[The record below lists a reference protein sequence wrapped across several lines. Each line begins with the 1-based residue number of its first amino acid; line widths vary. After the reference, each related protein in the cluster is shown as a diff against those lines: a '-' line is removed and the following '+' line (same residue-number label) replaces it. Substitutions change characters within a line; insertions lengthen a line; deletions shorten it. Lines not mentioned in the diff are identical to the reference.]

1 MIRIVASGSHR
12 LSSRSRVGHIAIGVA
27 AALLALAAVTA
38 AAAHVA
44 RAAAAAHGASAV
56 AGNRTADPPGTHLLT
71 ETFTG
76 VDAPDFTGYN
86 EACLRG
92 ASTSTPAPG
101 DHSLGGCE
109 ATEVGPVPPNNAAPL
124 GYLRLTDA
132 GHDRTAAAL
141 FNHPLPATEGLDVT
155 FQSWQYGSTTPANP
169 ADGISFFLVNGDVNL
184 TAPGAFGG
192 SLGYAKK
199 QQTPLEGGPYLDG
212 IEGGY
217 LGIGLDVLGNYF
229 ADTEQRGTSCE
240 GMRSPAGQTWMDA
253 DYYDRGP
260 NMITVR
266 GPGNGFTGYCYI
278 TATTNFPHSQPPSKP
293 WPSNLPG
300 NLQGSLT
307 AFTPPVTPA
316 SAQQQL
322 ESDARTVNVRITPA
336 PDPQVIIS
344 IAFGNG
350 AMHQVLDFAAPTP
363 VPATYKFG
371 FAAST
376 GAFTDV
382 HLIRN
387 VVISTDEPLPQL
399 DLVKQVAEPVPAN
412 LGEGDQ
418 VQYQFMVR
426 NSGDAPITG
435 LEVHDATVGPV
446 TCPQTRLDP
455 GAETICTSV
464 YTVTAADVARGFI
477 ANTAVATGEANGRA
491 VESPPSSEHLD
502 LTQPPSLALEKLAQ
516 TPGPYRAGQTVQYSY
531 TVTNTGGVTVDDLG
545 ISDDHV
551 TGITCALSSLAPAG
565 RPGDSTTCR
574 GTYVITAAD
583 AFAGLVTNTAQ
594 ASGFADGETITS
606 NEDQETLLIGP
617 PRLTISK
624 SVLTP
629 GPHFKGNLVQYQ
641 YVVTNTGPLTLE
653 NVVIVDDHVARVTCG
668 TTTLAPGESTT
679 CTGTYQ
685 ISPTDAAARQVT
697 NVAQAYG
704 MDGDGNIFV
713 SGTVAV
719 TIPVVSTPV
728 TG

>member
-1 MIRIVASGSHR
+1 V
-12 LSSRSRVGHIAIGVA
+12 
-27 AALLALAAVTA
+27 LAAVAATA
-38 AAAHVA
+38 T
-44 RAAAAAHGASAV
+44 HGARTV
-56 AGNRTADPPGTHLLT
+56 ALTWAADPPGTHLLT

-86 EACLRG
+86 EACLTG
-92 ASTSTPAPG
+92 APAGAPPPG

-109 ATEVGPVPPNNAAPL
+109 AAEVGPVPPNDAAPL

-132 GHDRTAAAL
+132 GHDRSAAAL
-141 FNHPLPATEGLDVT
+141 FNEPLPASEGLDVT
-155 FQSWQYGSTTPANP
+155 FQSWQYGSTTAYP

-199 QQTPLEGGPYLDG
+199 QQTPQEGGQYLDG
-212 IEGGY
+212 VEGGY
-217 LGIGLDVLGNYF
+217 LGVGLDVLGNYF
-229 ADTEQRGTSCE
+229 ADTEQRGTNCD

-253 DYYDRGP
+253 DYYERGP
-260 NMITVR
+260 DMITVR

-293 WPSNLPG
+293 WPSNLPET
-300 NLQGSLT
+300 LQGSLT

-316 SAQQQL
+316 SAQQDL
-322 ESDARTVNVRITPA
+322 EPDARTVNVRITPA

-350 AMHQVLDFAAPTP
+350 PMHQALDFAAPAP

-387 VVISTDEPLPQL
+387 VVISTDRPLPRL
-399 DLVKQVAEPVPAN
+399 DLVKQVAEPVPGN
-412 LGEGDQ
+412 LGDGDQ
-418 VQYQFMVR
+418 VRYQFVVR

-435 LEVHDATVGPV
+435 LEVRDATVGPV
-446 TCPQTRLDP
+446 TCPETTLDP
-455 GAETICTSV
+455 GAETICTST
-464 YTVTAADVARGFI
+464 YTVTAADVARGFV
-477 ANTAVATGEANGRA
+477 ANTAVATGEASGRP
-491 VESPPSSEHLD
+491 VESQPSSEHLD
-502 LTQPPSLALEKLAQ
+502 LTEPPSLVLEKLVR
-516 TPGPYRAGQTVQYSY
+516 TPGPYHAGQTVQYSY
-531 TVTNTGGVTVDDLG
+531 TVTNSGGVTVTDLG
-545 ISDDHV
+545 LSDDHV

-565 RPGDSTTCR
+565 RPGGSTTCT
-574 GTYVITAAD
+574 GSYVITEAD
-583 AFAGLVTNTAQ
+583 ALAGVVTNTAR
-594 ASGFADGETITS
+594 ASGFADGDTVTS

-617 PRLTISK
+617 PRLTIAK
-624 SVLTP
+624 GVLTP
-629 GPHFKGNLVQYQ
+629 GPHFASSVVRYE
-641 YVVTNTGPLTLE
+641 YVVTNTGPLTLDD
-653 NVVIVDDHVARVTCG
+653 VVVVDDHVANVTCG

-679 CTGTYQ
+679 CNGTYL
-685 ISPTDAAARQVT
+685 ISPADSAARQVT

-713 SGTVAV
+713 SEPVSV
-719 TIPVVSTPV
+719 TIPVASTPV